1 MKIMKF
7 TLISLVCS
15 HITSTNTNSN
25 SFVVGL
31 NWIYTLSPMFIAFVL
46 IVPFTVTV
54 GVDGSV
60 VPVV

>member
-7 TLISLVCS
+7 QLTVLVCS
-15 HITSTNTNSN
+15 YINYTNTNSN